1 MVHDPAGAAEL
12 LSGFLETSPAGLRA
26 LQAGLGEA
34 RTSSAGRWRGILN
47 ESQVAEVE
55 AEIGPLLT
63 RLGYTS

>member
-12 LSGFLETSPAGLRA
+12 LGGFLETSPAGLRA
-26 LQAGLGEA
+26 LRAGLGEA
-34 RTSSAGRWRGILN
+34 RTSSAGRWRGVLA
-47 ESQVAEVE
+47 ERQVAEVE